1 MLFLSLQETVRQ
13 SEAENAALREAIN
26 QKDMESQKHLSTLD
40 AKLMELENLKKNL
53 GMLAGLFGQA
63 SSVLDMTKQAS
74 KHTEVL
80 LEVLQLH

>member
-1 MLFLSLQETVRQ
+1 MSLPLQETVRQ

-53 GMLAGLFGQA
+53 GTLAGLSGHF
-63 SSVLDMTKQAS
+63 
-74 KHTEVL
+74 
-80 LEVLQLH
+80 

>member
-1 MLFLSLQETVRQ
+1 VRQ

-53 GMLAGLFGQA
+53 GTLAGLSGH
-63 SSVLDMTKQAS
+63 V
-74 KHTEVL
+74 
-80 LEVLQLH
+80 